1 MTREFNPEPNLDNY
15 EYQQEYMLSI
25 DDRFERYEKARIRD
39 ENRDLWDKS
48 WPKPND

>member
-1 MTREFNPEPNLDNY
+1 MTQEFITDTDLDNY

-25 DDRFERYEKARIRD
+25 DDPFEGYMKARIRN

-48 WPKPND
+48 WPKPNN